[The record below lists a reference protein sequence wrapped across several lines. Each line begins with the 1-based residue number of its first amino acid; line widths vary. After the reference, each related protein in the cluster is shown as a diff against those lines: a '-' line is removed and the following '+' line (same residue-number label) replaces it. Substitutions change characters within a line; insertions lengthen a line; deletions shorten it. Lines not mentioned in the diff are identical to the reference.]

1 MQASGH
7 FANGAGD
14 VRRCIDGALGHAG
27 LVI

>member
-7 FANGAGD
+7 FTNRAGD

-27 LVI
+27 LVL